1 MISPSFHLMSWTIG
15 GETLSV
21 IYNRAGSFWHF
32 LVIAM
37 TSILQLLHFI
47 TQNGIFALFCALQLD
62 YLNLDPPVLQWP
74 SASISLPLNHCILL
88 TFWETNIIYCH
99 IVIYYCDLVIGLTLW
114 KCLKIDIWEMDV
126 VLEVPFS
133 PCPEAMPVWPFIH
146 PRVPSWR
153 CSALPFLIIHPQ
165 ICREGFRLFHGVLC
179 RGVFLLI
186 GVTRSPCLSELNVI
200 SVTVK
205 YHQLFGLRLA
215 FAHCQACFTSMN
227 YSLLIHPNPSQTSS
241 AFHFATRPHTLS
253 QK

>member
-1 MISPSFHLMSWTIG
+1 
-15 GETLSV
+15 
-21 IYNRAGSFWHF
+21 
-32 LVIAM
+32 M
-37 TSILQLLHFI
+37 TSILKLLHFI
-47 TQNGIFALFCALQLD
+47 TQNGIFALFCSLQLD

-88 TFWETNIIYCH
+88 TFWETNIICCR
-99 IVIYYCDLVIGLTLW
+99 IVIYYCDLVIGLILW
-114 KCLKIDIWEMDV
+114 KCFKRDIWEMDV

-165 ICREGFRLFHGVLC
+165 ICWEGLRFFHGVLC
-179 RGVFLLI
+179 RGVLLLI
-186 GVTRSPCLSELNVI
+186 GVTHSPSLSELNVI

-205 YHQLFGLRLA
+205 YHQLFGLRLE

-227 YSLLIHPNPSQTSS
+227 YSLLIYPNPSRTSS